1 MINYIFKGLI
11 NALIMFV
18 MLNLV
23 GALIWSLS
31 FEIRCGLI
39 GPFSE
44 SCSFWEYYMDSFG
57 EYHIDSFWEYYMD
70 SLAWSF
76 MTSSYYGSIFFLIS
90 GVGGS
95 ILAYKFKKPISR
107 VYLANTIIFVI
118 VLLFILIIGSDLRF
132 LFLSF

>member
-1 MINYIFKGLI
+1 
-11 NALIMFV
+11 
-18 MLNLV
+18 
-23 GALIWSLS
+23 
-31 FEIRCGLI
+31 
-39 GPFSE
+39 
-44 SCSFWEYYMDSFG
+44 
-57 EYHIDSFWEYYMD
+57 MD